1 MAILRPAFLCLMLA
15 WALLA
20 PHAAQALGVNDK
32 ASLPD
37 ASLVDGQMLRAA
49 DLQGKV
55 VLVAFWATWC
65 PVCVREMPDLEKLHQ
80 TYAAR
85 GFAIVAVS
93 LDDSVKEVKDYLRT
107 AGLSFPVTMAS
118 DAWRGSFGAIRGT
131 PTLFLIDRHGT
142 VRGKY
147 VGRLT
152 GRQYAE
158 IRALAEAP

>member
-1 MAILRPAFLCLMLA
+1 MTGLRRAFLLLTLA
-15 WALLA
+15 CTLPASPAL
-20 PHAAQALGVNDK
+20 ALGVNDK
-32 ASLPD
+32 AALPD
-37 ASLVDGQMLRAA
+37 TTLVDGRLLKSA
-49 DLQGKV
+49 DLKGKV

-65 PVCVREMPDLEKLHQ
+65 PVCVRELPELGQLRN

-85 GFAIVAVS
+85 GFEVVAVS
-93 LDDSVKEVKDYLRT
+93 VDDSEKEVKTYLRT
-107 AGLSFPVTMAS
+107 AGLAFPVTMAN
-118 DAWRGSFGAIRGT
+118 DAWRAAFGAIRGT
-131 PTLFLIDRHGT
+131 PTLFLLDRQGT